1 MSNSLVSFTKG
12 ALASRIVVGYRGI
25 GSSPSLR
32 PFEDAVD
39 IRYRPA
45 QHGHLPDRSNLPLPA
60 AQLILEKCVRPKCGT
75 TSDTSVTAVE
85 LYARAVGRE
94 TLKTHSPTKQGR
106 LLSRAAVS
114 EMTGVRVVHDP
125 RPANEIARR
134 GAMLD
139 VHIAF

>member
-60 AQLILEKCVRPKCGT
+60 AQQILEKSVRMRSAGRRRT
-75 TSDTSVTAVE
+75 RAFTAVE
-85 LYARAVGRE
+85 LSCAGCRTRHM
-94 TLKTHSPTKQGR
+94 KTHSPTKQGSAPEQSGGR
-106 LLSRAAVS
+106 
-114 EMTGVRVVHDP
+114 VR
-125 RPANEIARR
+125 
-134 GAMLD
+134 
-139 VHIAF
+139 

>member
-12 ALASRIVVGYRGI
+12 ALASRLVVGYRGI

-60 AQLILEKCVRPKCGT
+60 AQLILEKSVRPKCGT

-85 LYARAVGRE
+85 LYARACRTRDIE
-94 TLKTHSPTKQGR
+94 DTHSPTKQG
-106 LLSRAAVS
+106 SAAEPS
-114 EMTGVRVVHDP
+114 GGE
-125 RPANEIARR
+125 
-134 GAMLD
+134 
-139 VHIAF
+139 